1 MITRR
6 ASSAFPLRRI
16 LALAVTALAL
26 AACEDSTGADD
37 PREVTIGG
45 IFSLTGTWS
54 SLGVT
59 SKAAMEL
66 AVEDANRF
74 AAGQGITFRADIRD
88 TKLEPAT
95 ALAAVQSLRTAGVQL
110 IIGPQSSA
118 ELAAIKSYVDA
129 NPLIIVSQSSTA
141 GSLAIAGD

>member
-1 MITRR
+1 MKKYAR
-6 ASSAFPLRRI
+6 P
-16 LALAVTALAL
+16 ALARRTCGVAAMALAL
-26 AACEDSTGADD
+26 AGAAGCGDGTGPGDT
-37 PREVTIGG
+37 REITIGG
-45 IFSLTGTWS
+45 IFSLTGNWS

-66 AVEDANRF
+66 AVEDASRY
-74 AAGQGITFRADIRD
+74 AAGRGITFRADIRD

-95 ALAAVQSLRTAGVQL
+95 ALSAVQALRAAGVQV

-129 NPLIIVSQSSTA
+129 
-141 GSLAIAGD
+141 